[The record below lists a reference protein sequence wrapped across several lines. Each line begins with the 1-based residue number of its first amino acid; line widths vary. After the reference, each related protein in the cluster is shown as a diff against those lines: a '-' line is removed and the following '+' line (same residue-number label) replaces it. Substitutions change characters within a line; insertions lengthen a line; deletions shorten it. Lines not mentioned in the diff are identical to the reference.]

1 MSQRTLKRPTTEAL
15 APADNR
21 SQTIQ
26 IGTVA
31 DVLSQMTPSERAR
44 AYRNGTFSRAELMR
58 AVALEPERLPTING
72 EFEWVAPSLA
82 DHLD

>member
-1 MSQRTLKRPTTEAL
+1 MSQQTLIRPTTEAP
-15 APADNR
+15 APADDR
-21 SQTIQ
+21 PQTTQ

-31 DVLSQMTPSERAR
+31 DVLSRMTPTERCR

-72 EFEWVAPSLA
+72 EFEWIAPSLA
-82 DHLD
+82 DLD